1 MKDIYEKPKSKI
13 IFMGEASLEHLHPNT
28 ENKANISTLSP
39 IQNYT
44 GYWENSSKE
53 PWAKWANTFL
63 SKILHALVQWIIKY
77 DFQ

>member
-13 IFMGEASLEHLHPNT
+13 IFKGEARLERLHSNT
-28 ENKANISTLSP
+28 ENKANISTLSI

-44 GYWENSSKE
+44 RYWENSSKE

-63 SKILHALVQWIIKY
+63 SKILYALVQWVIKY
-77 DFQ
+77 DF